1 LVKHLAV
8 LLFVPLIGSLQLRA
22 QAVSCESSPAVADAN
37 RILGEKL
44 ETATFEQSI
53 VLREQAYRQMSQLDP
68 LDFRLLR
75 RYLQSVHYDAP
86 EKWDTLREQA
96 IADLAAHPNDPVRLS
111 AAALLLTG
119 KDTPR
124 AFRLMDQAIAANPKY
139 APAYVELAGMYKN
152 LGKFEDKDKAASGL
166 AKFYEL
172 CPSSS
177 DSRALS
183 LLKVLGSK
191 ALKEQVAEDLR
202 RRLATSTDPHFLQT
216 YSDVWAIEFSNLATN
231 EYSKERQ
238 RVTEDLK
245 RLEQVPVETTSNW
258 LGFLRDGYKQS
269 SVAEAHVDALESRIL
284 KDFPHSNEAFGIK
297 YEKWRDQHPEPAG
310 EAAIAEWQ
318 QYMRLAASHYRDLMA
333 AFPQEHGFGYSLV
346 EYSAN
351 LDGASNEEIV
361 HNGEDFIKDSDLYEG
376 PSSWVR
382 QYFAGILLDH
392 SLQPARAL
400 ALLRE
405 ARTLKNSPR
414 ETVYS
419 EAKDYSKPKDI
430 EDSVKNRAA
439 DQASYNVLY
448 LRACRAAGDK
458 AAAEELKAT
467 VEAAPPIDSKL
478 LADYWR
484 ARAILAQIEGR
495 NTDSLAFYQRA
506 LFVREAPTKQYGKL
520 DDLLLADAHSLWTA
534 AQGSEAA
541 FAIWSQP
548 DKTANTALAE
558 GHWEKPDKELPA
570 FELADLQGKTWKL
583 ASLEGKK
590 VLINI
595 WATWCGPCQAELPH
609 LEKLYQ
615 QTKDRSDIAILT
627 LNFDDEPGL
636 IEPFVKKKGYTF
648 PVLPAYA
655 FLVNKIDVNSIPR
668 NWVVNPNGKWQWEE
682 IGFYSGEADWEKSML
697 ARLDSLK

>member
-1 LVKHLAV
+1 MFKPLAI
-8 LLFVPLIGSLQLRA
+8 LFFIALIGSPQLKA

-37 RILGEKL
+37 WILGEKL
-44 ETATFEQSI
+44 ETATFQQSI
-53 VLREQAYRQMSQLDP
+53 ALREQAYRQMSQLDP
-68 LDFRLLR
+68 LDFRPLR

-96 IADLAAHPNDPVRLS
+96 LADVAAHPNDPVRLS

-124 AFRLMDQAIAANPKY
+124 AFRLMDQVIAANPNY
-139 APAYVELAGMYKN
+139 APAYAELAGMYKN
-152 LGKFEDKDKAASGL
+152 LGKFEDKDKAASYL
-166 AKFYEL
+166 SKFYEL

-177 DSRALS
+177 ENRALS

-191 ALKEQVAEDLR
+191 ALKEQVAQNLR
-202 RRLATSTDPHFLQT
+202 QRLATSTDPHFLQT
-216 YSDVWAIEFSNLATN
+216 YSDVWAIEFSTLATN

-238 RVTEDLK
+238 LITEDLK
-245 RLEQVPVETTSNW
+245 RLEQLPVETTSNW

-269 SVAEAHVDALESRIL
+269 SVADAQVDALESRIL

-297 YEKWRDQHPEPAG
+297 YEKWKDQHPEPAG
-310 EAAIAEWQ
+310 EAAVAEWQ
-318 QYMRLAASHYRDLMA
+318 QYMRLAVSHYHDLIA
-333 AFPQEHGFGYSLV
+333 EFPQEHGFGYYLV
-346 EYSAN
+346 EYSAH
-351 LDGASNEEIV
+351 LDGASSEEIV
-361 HNGEDFIKDSDLYEG
+361 HNGEDFIKDTDLYQG

-382 QYFAGILLDH
+382 QYFAAVLLRRN
-392 SLQPARAL
+392 LQPPRAL

-405 ARTLKNSPR
+405 ARALKDSPR
-414 ETVYS
+414 ETVNS

-430 EDSVKNRAA
+430 EDSAKEKAFE
-439 DQASYNVLY
+439 QASYNVLY
-448 LRACRAAGDK
+448 LLACRAAGDK
-458 AAAEELKAT
+458 TAAAELKAK
-467 VEAAPPIDSKL
+467 VEAAPPTDSKL
-478 LADYWR
+478 LADYWQ
-484 ARAILAQIEGR
+484 ARAILAQMEGR
-495 NTDSLAFYQRA
+495 NTDSLAFYQKA
-506 LFVREAPTKQYGKL
+506 LFVREAPAKQYGKL
-520 DDLLLADAHSLWTA
+520 DDLLLADAHSLWAA

-548 DKTANTALAE
+548 DKTANAALAD

-609 LEKLYQ
+609 LEKLYE

-697 ARLDSLK
+697 ERLDSMK